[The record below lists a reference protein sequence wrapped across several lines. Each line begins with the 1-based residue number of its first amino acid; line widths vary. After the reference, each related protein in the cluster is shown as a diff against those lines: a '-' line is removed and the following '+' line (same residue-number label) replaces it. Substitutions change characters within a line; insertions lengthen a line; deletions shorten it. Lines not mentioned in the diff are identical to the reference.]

1 MRYKEALAK
10 IEDSEVKQ
18 AIEGHVSE
26 LLDNSTNARKD
37 RADLQSQIT
46 TLTSERDA
54 AAQER
59 DSLKT
64 QNQNLTTE
72 KQQLEEKAK
81 GFERR
86 DRIRTEA
93 GKIGANETVLER
105 LLPQDLEIKEGKV
118 GDKAL
123 KDYLAAEYSDFMP
136 ALFPAAGNN
145 QNNEGTGGTG
155 GTNNSGENPAPSK
168 PNLPTDRGSGTPP
181 TKVDSGLKLSLP
193 DFAKLGS

>member
-10 IEDSEVKQ
+10 IEDSEVRQ

-26 LLDNSTNARKD
+26 LLDNSTTARRD

-54 AAQER
+54 AVQER
-59 DSLKT
+59 DSFKT
-64 QNQNLTTE
+64 QTERLTTE

-93 GKIGANETVLER
+93 GKIGANATVLER
-105 LLPQDLEIKEGKV
+105 LLPADLEIKEGKV
-118 GDKAL
+118 GDKVL
-123 KDYLAAEYSDFMP
+123 KDYLSAEYADFMP
-136 ALFPAAGNN
+136 ALFPPATNN
-145 QNNEGTGGTG
+145 QNDEGAGSGGAG
-155 GTNNSGENPAPSK
+155 GSANNQEPPK
-168 PNLPTDRGSGTPP
+168 PNLPTDKGSGNAPA
-181 TKVDSGLKLSLP
+181 KVDSGLKLSVP